1 MALLSSAK
9 HEGLV
14 NAVGLDQHT
23 QTYEGMVDLL
33 PQASSLSLRLLEPG
47 LQLLLRHLEVLDVGS
62 RPVQERDLARLLVR
76 HGKGILKA
84 AVAIAQLIAAALLR
98 LDALAADLLTTDIVV
113 GEVAHARLEVVV
125 VVAVNVRT
133 PRAPL
138 RLARRHAGDVHR
150 VEAMRAGD
158 GRN

>member
-1 MALLSSAK
+1 MTLSTAE
-9 HEGLV
+9 HQGV
-14 NAVGLDQHT
+14 I
-23 QTYEGMVDLL
+23 EGME
-33 PQASSLSLRLLEPG
+33 PLSLHLSLVEPRLELP
-47 LQLLLRHLEVLDVGS
+47 LCHLEVLDVC
-62 RPVQERDLARLLVR
+62 RRAVQKRNFARLLVR
-76 HGKGILKA
+76 HGKDVLQT
-84 AVAIAQLIAAALLR
+84 AVAIPELIAAALLR